1 MRLMSWLKGVRGQQA
16 KSTTWDLWRSLY
28 GTREVKSGATVN
40 YNTALQVT
48 TVLACARVIVDA
60 IATVPFKVFQK
71 TTDKRVEVTDH
82 PVSRM
87 FSGQVNEW
95 QNSIEFREQIG
106 LHLAL
111 VRNAYVF
118 KVPVRGAV
126 GELIAFEPQWV
137 TVERAS
143 DYSLKYIVRPPGG
156 EVQTFSP
163 SQIWHLKAHP
173 NWNGFFAS
181 DIVNLAREAIGL
193 AMVTEEA
200 HARLHSNGAQ
210 IGGLYSVNGTL
221 DEEQHKLLT
230 KWLLETVSGVAK
242 SSRPL
247 ILDRE
252 AKYTPTAMTGVDAQ
266 HLESRRFQ
274 IEEIARAMGVLPI
287 MIGHYDKSATF
298 ASAEQMFLAHQ
309 VHGSRPWHRRI
320 EMSANGALL
329 TKDERANGYYTKFID
344 LELLRGAA
352 TTRADYY
359 GKGIKDG
366 WLTRNEARE
375 FEEMDPIDGLSTPLS
390 PLNMTD
396 GTEDP
401 DKPAPNPSPTTDDNL
416 GA

>member
-1 MRLMSWLKGVRGQQA
+1 MGLMSWLKGARARQA
-16 KSTTWDLWRSLY
+16 KSSTLDLWRQLY
-28 GTREVKSGATVN
+28 GAREVKSGANVN
-40 YNTALQVT
+40 FNTALQVT
-48 TVLACARVIVDA
+48 TVLACSRVIVDA
-60 IATVPFKVFQK
+60 IATIPFKLFQK
-71 TTDKRVEVTDH
+71 SGGRRVEVVDH

-87 FSGQVNEW
+87 FSGHVNEW
-95 QNSIEFREQIG
+95 QNSVEFREQIA

-111 VRNAYVF
+111 VRNAFVF
-118 KVPVRGAV
+118 KVPVRGQI
-126 GELIAFEPQWV
+126 GELIAFEPNWV
-137 TVERAS
+137 SVERAN

-156 EVQTFSP
+156 QVQTFSP
-163 SQIWHLKAHP
+163 AQIWHLKAHP

-181 DIVNLAREAIGL
+181 DVVNLAREAIGL

-210 IGGLYSVNGTL
+210 VGGLYSVDGTL

-230 KWLLETVSGVAK
+230 RWLKDTVSGVEK
-242 SSRPL
+242 SSLPL
-247 ILDRE
+247 VLDRA

-320 EMSANGALL
+320 EMSANVALL
-329 TKDERANGYYTKFID
+329 TEAERRNGYYTKFID

-352 TTRADYY
+352 TARADYY

-390 PLNMTD
+390 PLNMED
-396 GTEDP
+396 GTDP
-401 DKPAPNPSPTTDDNL
+401 PSPDPNPLRANDDEE
-416 GA
+416 A